1 MTLTLPITITLT
13 LTLTLT
19 LTPIKVGAAHALRP
33 EQMQGRLVVI
43 NSVAQYFPSQL

>member
-1 MTLTLPITITLT
+1 MTLTLTITLT

-19 LTPIKVGAAHALRP
+19 PIEVGAAHTLRP
-33 EQMQGRLVVI
+33 EQMRGRLVVI